1 MIVNDPTDAECII
14 EFHRM
19 GEGAKKTWRSL
30 IRHYNAPSSRLPL
43 HLSSFCLGNSLFTF
57 APNNDDDG
65 DDLRGWVG
73 GWVKGGWRGWCGW
86 SGGVGGF
93 PDNGH
98 HSEGE
103 SPAALVCLVA
113 LVGWL
118 PWPPLVVCAL
128 VNVIISHF
136 VCSELTFNLASTP
149 LAFLLLFCLFPFVW
163 PVSFVCL
170 AASAHVCGFT

>member
-1 MIVNDPTDAECII
+1 MAGV
-14 EFHRM
+14 
-19 GEGAKKTWRSL
+19 
-30 IRHYNAPSSRLPL
+30 
-43 HLSSFCLGNSLFTF
+43 
-57 APNNDDDG
+57 
-65 DDLRGWVG
+65 V
-73 GWVKGGWRGWCGW
+73 
-86 SGGVGGF
+86 GVGGF

-149 LAFLLLFCLFPFVW
+149 LAFLSLFCLFPFVW

-170 AASAHVCGFT
+170 AASAHVCRFT